1 MPEKTTKYSPLEF
14 YRLLLPME
22 MGRPIPQKDLE
33 KADEMKQ
40 FLAEEFGTDK
50 IQHVDEEE
58 LKKKI

>member
-1 MPEKTTKYSPLEF
+1 
-14 YRLLLPME
+14 ME